1 MLQKLKSWMLPIAM
15 TVGILFYKVLG
26 EWVYLSPYLIFAMLL
41 ITYSK
46 LSLRTLRPTRLHAE
60 LLVVQFALGA
70 ICYFALRC
78 FNIGVAE
85 GVFIA
90 ILAPTASAA
99 AVVTGMLGGDIAALA
114 TYCLISNLTV
124 AALLPFVFT
133 VMGTGSHI
141 SFVESILHMCSQMGG
156 VLFLPLLITFI
167 LRRIAPTIHH
177 EIAKRQ
183 QLSFYIWTVALAI
196 ASGKTTSFIMQ
207 SDAEQLLPII
217 LLSLLS
223 LVVCISQFTIGRKL
237 GRRRGDA
244 ISGGQA
250 LGQKN
255 TILAIWLAQ
264 TYLSPIA
271 CIAPA
276 SYVLWQ
282 NIINSWQLWR
292 KTRNELRSA
301 AK

>member
-1 MLQKLKSWMLPIAM
+1 MLPIAM
-15 TVGILFYKVLG
+15 VVGVLFYKQLG
-26 EWVYLSPYLIFAMLL
+26 DKVYLSPYLIFAMLL

-46 LSLRTLRPTRLHAE
+46 LSLRSLRPTRLHAE
-60 LLVVQFALGA
+60 LLVVQFAMGA
-70 ICYFALRC
+70 VCYFALRS
-78 FNIGVAE
+78 FDIGVAE
-85 GVFIA
+85 GVFISV
-90 ILAPTASAA
+90 LAPTASAA
-99 AVVTGMLGGDIAALA
+99 AVVTGMLGGSVATLA

-133 VMGTGSHI
+133 VMGTESHI

-156 VLFLPLLITFI
+156 VLFLPLILTFV
-167 LRRIAPTIHH
+167 LRKAAPTVHKQL
-177 EIAKRQ
+177 AKWQ
-183 QLSFYIWTVALAI
+183 QLSFYIWAI
-196 ASGKTTSFIMQ
+196 ALTIASAKTASFIAQ
-207 SDAEQLLPII
+207 SDATQLTPII
-217 LLSLLS
+217 VLSLLS
-223 LVVCISQFTIGRKL
+223 LVVCVAQFAIGKAL
-237 GRRRGDA
+237 GYRRGDT

-292 KTRNELRSA
+292 KNRNELRAS
-301 AK
+301 KK

>member
-1 MLQKLKSWMLPIAM
+1 MLPIAM
-15 TVGILFYKVLG
+15 AVGILFYKELG
-26 EWVYLSPYLIFAMLL
+26 ELVYLSPYLIFAMLL

-60 LLVVQFALGA
+60 LLAVQFTLGA
-70 ICYFALRC
+70 ICYFALRS
-78 FNIGVAE
+78 FDIGVAE

-99 AVVTGMLGGDIAALA
+99 AVVTGMLGGSIATLA

-124 AALLPFVFT
+124 AVLLPFAFT
-133 VMGTGSHI
+133 LMGTESHI
-141 SFVESILHMCSQMGG
+141 TFLESILHLCSQMGG
-156 VLFLPLLITFI
+156 VLFLPLFITFI
-167 LRRIAPTIHH
+167 LRRAVPKVHKQ
-177 EIAKRQ
+177 IAKRQ
-183 QLSFYIWTVALAI
+183 QLSFYIWTAALTI
-196 ASGKTTSFIMQ
+196 ASGKTTSFIVK
-207 SDAEQLLPII
+207 SDSSQLIPII
-217 LLSLLS
+217 ILSLLS
-223 LVVCISQFTIGRKL
+223 LVMCVAQFAIGRKL
-237 GRRRGDA
+237 GRRNGDA

-276 SYVLWQ
+276 AYVLWQ

-292 KTRNELRSA
+292 KTRSEQSA
-301 AK
+301 TAR